1 MRVVALHACPSY
13 QLLNQTCREKRTMDF
28 AETRVFE
35 GKRVFLTGHTGF
47 KGSWLA
53 LWLHSLGAEVT
64 GYALDPPTNPNHF
77 TVAGIESVLE
87 KHHVADIRDEQEL
100 NTAMRDARPDLVMHL
115 AAQTVVRT
123 GYEIPRETF
132 DINVM
137 GTIGVLDAIRAL
149 DKPCAA
155 LMVTSDKCYENV
167 EQVWGYREE
176 DALGEH
182 DPYGG
187 SKGAAEI
194 AIRSY
199 RHSFFPVD
207 RINEHGIRLASARA
221 GNVIGGGDWT
231 KHALIVDAF
240 HALAAGRPVEI
251 RSPKALRP
259 WQHVL
264 QCLSGY
270 MTLASKLLTT
280 NDREFCSGWNIGPL
294 PGNELPVQE
303 VVEHFIKCWGSG
315 EYLDS
320 SDPNQLPEAN
330 ILRLCIDKAI
340 WKLKWRPCWSTYDS
354 LAKTVDWYQAYLQ
367 APNEMRA
374 VSLSQIADYQ
384 HALNG
389 DQHELSTANSRV

>member
-1 MRVVALHACPSY
+1 
-13 QLLNQTCREKRTMDF
+13 MDF
-28 AETRVFE
+28 AKHGTFD

-53 LWLHSLGAEVT
+53 LWLHSLGAKVT

-77 TVAGIESVLE
+77 SVAGIESVLE
-87 KHHVADIRDEQEL
+87 QHHVADIRDEQQL
-100 NTAMRDARPDLVMHL
+100 NEAMRHADPDLVLHL

-123 GYEIPRETF
+123 GYEIPRETY

-137 GTIGVLDAIRAL
+137 GTIGVLDAVRAL
-149 DKPCAA
+149 GKPCAA

-199 RHSFFPVD
+199 RHSFFPVQ
-207 RINEHGIRLASARA
+207 RLHEHGIRLASARA

-231 KHALIVDAF
+231 DHALIVDAF
-240 HALAAGRPVEI
+240 QALASQQPIEI

-270 MTLASKLLTT
+270 MTLASKLLTSS
-280 NDREFCSGWNIGPL
+280 DPEYCSGWNIGPM

-303 VVEHFIKCWGSG
+303 VVEHFIKCWGGG
-315 EYLDS
+315 ELIDS

-340 WKLKWRPCWSTYDS
+340 WKLNWRPCWSTYES
-354 LAKTVDWYQAYLQ
+354 LSKTVAWYQAYLDD
-367 APNEMRA
+367 PTSMRA
-374 VSLSQIADYQ
+374 VSLGQIADYQ
-384 HALNG
+384 DALQG
-389 DQHELSTANSRV
+389 DLPELSTATLYE

>member
-1 MRVVALHACPSY
+1 
-13 QLLNQTCREKRTMDF
+13 MDF

-240 HALAAGRPVEI
+240 HALAADRPIEI

-320 SDPNQLPEAN
+320 SDPDQLPEAN

-389 DQHELSTANSRV
+389 DQHELSTANSPV

>member
-1 MRVVALHACPSY
+1 
-13 QLLNQTCREKRTMDF
+13 MDF

-87 KHHVADIRDEQEL
+87 KHHVADIRDEQKL

-187 SKGAAEI
+187 SKGAAE
-194 AIRSY
+194 
-199 RHSFFPVD
+199 
-207 RINEHGIRLASARA
+207 N
-221 GNVIGGGDWT
+221 
-231 KHALIVDAF
+231 
-240 HALAAGRPVEI
+240 
-251 RSPKALRP
+251 
-259 WQHVL
+259 
-264 QCLSGY
+264 
-270 MTLASKLLTT
+270 
-280 NDREFCSGWNIGPL
+280 
-294 PGNELPVQE
+294 
-303 VVEHFIKCWGSG
+303 
-315 EYLDS
+315 
-320 SDPNQLPEAN
+320 SDPQLSP
-330 ILRLCIDKAI
+330 LVFPR
-340 WKLKWRPCWSTYDS
+340 
-354 LAKTVDWYQAYLQ
+354 
-367 APNEMRA
+367 
-374 VSLSQIADYQ
+374 
-384 HALNG
+384 
-389 DQHELSTANSRV
+389 

>member
-1 MRVVALHACPSY
+1 
-13 QLLNQTCREKRTMDF
+13 MDF
-28 AETRVFE
+28 SEQRNFE

-64 GYALDPPTNPNHF
+64 GYALDSPTDPNHF
-77 TVAGIESVLE
+77 SGADVKSVLE
-87 KHHVADIRDEQEL
+87 RHHVGDIRDESRL
-100 NTAMRDARPDLVMHL
+100 NSAMQQAAPDIVMHL

-123 GYEIPRETF
+123 GYQIPRETY
-132 DINVM
+132 DVNVM
-137 GTIGVLDAIRAL
+137 GTIGVLDAIRSL
-149 DKPCAA
+149 ERPCAA

-199 RHSFFPVD
+199 RHSFFSPD
-207 RINEHGIRLASARA
+207 RMGEHGVRLASARA

-231 KHALIVDAF
+231 KDALIVDVF
-240 HALAAGRPVEI
+240 QALTAGRPVEI
-251 RSPKALRP
+251 RSPGALRP

-270 MTLASKLLTT
+270 LTIGAKLLQASDGEYCT
-280 NDREFCSGWNIGPL
+280 GWNIGPM
-294 PGNELPVQE
+294 PGNELTVQE
-303 VVEHFIKCWGSG
+303 VVEHFIDCWGHG
-315 EYLDS
+315 EFVDV

-340 WKLKWRPCWSTYDS
+340 WKLQWKPRWSTRES
-354 LAKTVDWYQAYLQ
+354 IAKTVQWYRAYLQ
-367 APNEMRA
+367 NPSAVRD
-374 VSLSQIADYQ
+374 VSLSQIAEYQ

-389 DQHELSTANSRV
+389 NNSENSATAASE

>member
-1 MRVVALHACPSY
+1 
-13 QLLNQTCREKRTMDF
+13 MDF

-87 KHHVADIRDEQEL
+87 KHHVADIRDEQKL

-240 HALAAGRPVEI
+240 HALAADRPIEI

-320 SDPNQLPEAN
+320 SDPDQLPEAN

-389 DQHELSTANSRV
+389 DQHELSTANSLV

>member
-1 MRVVALHACPSY
+1 
-13 QLLNQTCREKRTMDF
+13 MDF

-240 HALAAGRPVEI
+240 HALAADRPIEI

-389 DQHELSTANSRV
+389 DQHELSTATSPV

>member
-1 MRVVALHACPSY
+1 
-13 QLLNQTCREKRTMDF
+13 MDF

-137 GTIGVLDAIRAL
+137 GTIGVLDAIRAF

-240 HALAAGRPVEI
+240 HALAADRPIEI

-389 DQHELSTANSRV
+389 DQHELSTANSPV

>member
-1 MRVVALHACPSY
+1 
-13 QLLNQTCREKRTMDF
+13 MDF

-87 KHHVADIRDEQEL
+87 KHHVADIRDEQKL

-240 HALAAGRPVEI
+240 HALAADRPIEI

-384 HALNG
+384 HALTG
-389 DQHELSTANSRV
+389 DQHELSPANSPV

>member
-1 MRVVALHACPSY
+1 
-13 QLLNQTCREKRTMDF
+13 MDF

-87 KHHVADIRDEQEL
+87 KHHVADIRDEQKL

-137 GTIGVLDAIRAL
+137 GTIGVLDAIRTL

-389 DQHELSTANSRV
+389 DQHELSTANSPV

>member
-1 MRVVALHACPSY
+1 
-13 QLLNQTCREKRTMDF
+13 MDF
-28 AETRVFE
+28 ANTRAFE

-64 GYALDPPTNPNHF
+64 GYSLDPPTETNHF
-77 TVAGIESVLE
+77 TVAGIESVIQR
-87 KHHVADIRDEQEL
+87 HHVADIRDEETLNAAMQEA
-100 NTAMRDARPDLVMHL
+100 NPDLVMHL

-132 DINVM
+132 DVNVM
-137 GTIGVLDAIRAL
+137 GTIGVLDAIRAMR
-149 DKPCAA
+149 KPCAA

-199 RHSFFPVD
+199 RHSFFPID
-207 RINEHGIRLASARA
+207 QIENHGVRLASARA

-231 KHALIVDAF
+231 RHALIVDAF
-240 HALAAGRPVEI
+240 KALATEKAIEI
-251 RSPKALRP
+251 RSPQALRP

-270 MTLASKLLTT
+270 LTLAAKLLDS
-280 NDREFCSGWNIGPL
+280 NDPDACSGWNIGPM

-303 VVEHFIKCWGSG
+303 VVQHFIKCWGSG
-315 EYLDS
+315 EFIDA

-340 WKLKWRPCWSTYDS
+340 WKLNWRPCWSTYQS
-354 LAKTVDWYQAYLQ
+354 IAKTVDWYQAFLE
-367 APNEMRA
+367 APGDIRD
-374 VSLSQIADYQ
+374 VSLSQIRDYEY
-384 HALNG
+384 ALNAG
-389 DQHELSTANSRV
+389 KNDQTTVATPV

>member
-1 MRVVALHACPSY
+1 
-13 QLLNQTCREKRTMDF
+13 MDF

-87 KHHVADIRDEQEL
+87 KHHVADIRDEQKL
-100 NTAMRDARPDLVMHL
+100 KTAMHDARPDLVMHL

-137 GTIGVLDAIRAL
+137 GTIGVLDAIRAF

-389 DQHELSTANSRV
+389 DQHELSTANSPV

>member
-1 MRVVALHACPSY
+1 
-13 QLLNQTCREKRTMDF
+13 MDF

-87 KHHVADIRDEQEL
+87 KHHVADIRDEQKL

-149 DKPCAA
+149 EKPCAA

-240 HALAAGRPVEI
+240 HALAADRPIEI

-315 EYLDS
+315 EYVDS

-389 DQHELSTANSRV
+389 NQHELSTANSPV

>member
-1 MRVVALHACPSY
+1 
-13 QLLNQTCREKRTMDF
+13 MDF

-53 LWLHSLGAEVT
+53 LWLHSLGAKVT
-64 GYALDPPTNPNHF
+64 GYALDPPTDPNHF

-87 KHHVADIRDEQEL
+87 KHHVADIRDEQTL
-100 NTAMRDARPDLVMHL
+100 NTAIRDANPDLVMHL

-132 DINVM
+132 DVNVM
-137 GTIGVLDAIRAL
+137 GTIGILDSIRAL
-149 DKPCAA
+149 EQPCAA

-207 RINEHGIRLASARA
+207 RINEHVVRLASARA

-240 HALAAGRPVEI
+240 HALAADRPIEI
-251 RSPKALRP
+251 RSPRALRP

-270 MTLASKLLTT
+270 MTLAAKLLTT
-280 NDREFCSGWNIGPL
+280 NDHQFCSGWNIGPL

-315 EYLDS
+315 EYVDS

-340 WKLKWRPCWSTYDS
+340 WKLNWRPCWSTYDS

-367 APNEMRA
+367 TPDAMRT

-384 HALNG
+384 HALTS
-389 DQHELSTANSRV
+389 DQQELTTANSPV

>member
-1 MRVVALHACPSY
+1 
-13 QLLNQTCREKRTMDF
+13 MDF
-28 AETRVFE
+28 AEQRIFE

-64 GYALDPPTNPNHF
+64 GYALDPPTDPNHF
-77 TVAGIESVLE
+77 TVADVGSVLQT
-87 KHHVADIRDEQEL
+87 HHVADIRDESL
-100 NTAMRDARPDLVMHL
+100 LTAAMQQADPDLVMHL

-123 GYEIPRETF
+123 GYQIPRETY

-137 GTIGVLDAIRAL
+137 GTIGVLDAIRSL
-149 DKPCAA
+149 NRPCAA
-155 LMVTSDKCYENV
+155 LMVTSDKCYENL

-199 RHSFFPVD
+199 RHSFFDPSRVA
-207 RINEHGIRLASARA
+207 EHGVRLASARA

-231 KHALIVDAF
+231 KHALIVDVF
-240 HALAAGRPVEI
+240 QALAAGQSIEI
-251 RSPKALRP
+251 RSPRALRP

-270 MTLASKLLTT
+270 LTIGAKLLQS
-280 NDREFCSGWNIGPL
+280 NDGEYCSGWNIGPM
-294 PGNELPVQE
+294 PGNELPVQK
-303 VVEHFIKCWGSG
+303 VVEHFIECWGYG
-315 EYLDS
+315 EFVDV
-320 SDPNQLPEAN
+320 SDPNQLAEAN

-340 WKLKWRPCWSTYDS
+340 WKLGWRPRWSTCES
-354 LAKTVDWYQAYLQ
+354 LAKTVQWYRSYLQ
-367 APNEMRA
+367 NPHCIRD

-384 HALNG
+384 HALTG
-389 DQHELSTANSRV
+389 ESSANSVVASSE

>member
-1 MRVVALHACPSY
+1 
-13 QLLNQTCREKRTMDF
+13 MDF

-53 LWLHSLGAEVT
+53 LWLHSLGAKVT
-64 GYALDPPTNPNHF
+64 GYALDPPTDPNHF

-87 KHHVADIRDEQEL
+87 KHHVADIRDEQTL
-100 NTAMRDARPDLVMHL
+100 NTAIRDANPDLVMHL

-132 DINVM
+132 DVNVM
-137 GTIGVLDAIRAL
+137 GTIGILDSIRAL
-149 DKPCAA
+149 EQPCAA

-207 RINEHGIRLASARA
+207 RINEHGVRLASARA

-240 HALAAGRPVEI
+240 HALAADRPIEI
-251 RSPKALRP
+251 RSPRALRP

-270 MTLASKLLTT
+270 MTLAAKLLTT
-280 NDREFCSGWNIGPL
+280 NDHQFCSGWNIGPL

-315 EYLDS
+315 EYVDS

-340 WKLKWRPCWSTYDS
+340 WKLNWRPCWSTYDS

-367 APNEMRA
+367 TPDAMRT

-384 HALNG
+384 HALTS
-389 DQHELSTANSRV
+389 DQQELTTANSPV

>member
-1 MRVVALHACPSY
+1 
-13 QLLNQTCREKRTMDF
+13 MDF
-28 AETRVFE
+28 AEQRIFE

-64 GYALDPPTNPNHF
+64 GYALDPPTDPNHF
-77 TVAGIESVLE
+77 TVADVASVLQT
-87 KHHVADIRDEQEL
+87 HHVADIRDESRL
-100 NTAMRDARPDLVMHL
+100 TAAMQQAEPDLVMHL

-123 GYEIPRETF
+123 GYQIPRETY

-137 GTIGVLDAIRAL
+137 GTIGVLDAIRSL
-149 DKPCAA
+149 NRPCAA
-155 LMVTSDKCYENV
+155 LMVTSDKCYENL
-167 EQVWGYREE
+167 EQVWGYREQ

-199 RHSFFPVD
+199 RHSFFDPSRVA
-207 RINEHGIRLASARA
+207 EHGVRLASARA

-231 KHALIVDAF
+231 KHALIVDVF
-240 HALAAGRPVEI
+240 QALAAGQSIEI
-251 RSPKALRP
+251 RSPRALRP

-270 MTLASKLLTT
+270 LTIGAKLLQS
-280 NDREFCSGWNIGPL
+280 NDGEYCSGWNIGPM
-294 PGNELPVQE
+294 PGNELPVQK
-303 VVEHFIKCWGSG
+303 VVEHFIECWGYG
-315 EYLDS
+315 EFVDV
-320 SDPNQLPEAN
+320 SDPNQLAEAN

-340 WKLKWRPCWSTYDS
+340 WKLGWLPRWSTCES
-354 LAKTVDWYQAYLQ
+354 LAKTVQWYRAYLQ
-367 APNEMRA
+367 NPHCIRD
-374 VSLSQIADYQ
+374 VSLSQIVD
-384 HALNG
+384 
-389 DQHELSTANSRV
+389 

>member
-1 MRVVALHACPSY
+1 
-13 QLLNQTCREKRTMDF
+13 MDF

-87 KHHVADIRDEQEL
+87 KHHVADIRDEQKL

-240 HALAAGRPVEI
+240 HALAADRPIEI

-320 SDPNQLPEAN
+320 SDPDQLPEAN

-389 DQHELSTANSRV
+389 DQHELSTANSPV

>member
-1 MRVVALHACPSY
+1 
-13 QLLNQTCREKRTMDF
+13 MDF
-28 AETRVFE
+28 ADQRKFE

-53 LWLHSLGAEVT
+53 LWLHSLGAKVT
-64 GYALDPPTNPNHF
+64 GYALECPTEPSHF
-77 TVAGIESVLE
+77 EVADVASVLE
-87 KHHVADIRDEQEL
+87 SHHVADIRDASRL
-100 NTAMRDARPDLVMHL
+100 NAAMRQADPDIVLHL

-123 GYEIPRETF
+123 GYEIPRETY

-149 DKPCAA
+149 DRPCAA
-155 LMVTSDKCYENV
+155 VMVTSDKCYENL
-167 EQVWGYREE
+167 EQVWGYRED

-199 RHSFFPVD
+199 RNSFFPPS
-207 RINEHGIRLASARA
+207 RMKAHGVRLASARA

-231 KHALIVDAF
+231 KHALLVDVF
-240 HALAAGRPVEI
+240 QALAARQSVQI
-251 RSPKALRP
+251 RSPHALRP

-270 MTLASKLLTT
+270 LTLGARLLEST
-280 NDREFCSGWNIGPL
+280 DGEYCSGWNIGPL
-294 PGNELPVQE
+294 PGNEISVQE
-303 VVEHFIKCWGSG
+303 VVEHFIECWGHG
-315 EYLDS
+315 EFVDA
-320 SDPNQLPEAN
+320 SDPSQVPEAN

-340 WKLKWRPCWSTYDS
+340 WKLQWRPRWSTFES
-354 LAKTVDWYQAYLQ
+354 LARTVQWYRAYLQ
-367 APNEMRA
+367 DPSRIRDF
-374 VSLSQIADYQ
+374 SLSQIDAYQ
-384 HALNG
+384 RALSDEKLG
-389 DQHELSTANSRV
+389 LSVVTASE

>member
-1 MRVVALHACPSY
+1 
-13 QLLNQTCREKRTMDF
+13 MDF

-137 GTIGVLDAIRAL
+137 GTIGVLDAIRTL

-367 APNEMRA
+367 APHEMRA

-389 DQHELSTANSRV
+389 DQHELSTANSPV

>member
-1 MRVVALHACPSY
+1 
-13 QLLNQTCREKRTMDF
+13 MDF

-53 LWLHSLGAEVT
+53 LWLHSLGAKVT
-64 GYALDPPTNPNHF
+64 GYALDPPTDPNHF

-87 KHHVADIRDEQEL
+87 KHHVADIRDEQTL
-100 NTAMRDARPDLVMHL
+100 NTAIRDANPDLVMHL

-132 DINVM
+132 DVNVM
-137 GTIGVLDAIRAL
+137 GTIGILDSIRAL
-149 DKPCAA
+149 EQPCAA

-207 RINEHGIRLASARA
+207 RINEHGVRLASARA

-240 HALAAGRPVEI
+240 HALAADRPIEI
-251 RSPKALRP
+251 RSPRALRP

-270 MTLASKLLTT
+270 MTLAAKLLTT
-280 NDREFCSGWNIGPL
+280 NDHQFCSGWNIGPL

-315 EYLDS
+315 EYVDS

-367 APNEMRA
+367 TPDAMRT

-384 HALNG
+384 HALTS
-389 DQHELSTANSRV
+389 DQQELTTANSPV

>member
-1 MRVVALHACPSY
+1 
-13 QLLNQTCREKRTMDF
+13 MDF

-87 KHHVADIRDEQEL
+87 KHHVADIRDEQKL
-100 NTAMRDARPDLVMHL
+100 NTAMRDARPDLVLHL

-137 GTIGVLDAIRAL
+137 GTIGVLDAIRTL

-389 DQHELSTANSRV
+389 DQHELSTANSPV

>member
-1 MRVVALHACPSY
+1 
-13 QLLNQTCREKRTMDF
+13 MDF
-28 AETRVFE
+28 VKNGAFD

-47 KGSWLA
+47 KGSWLT
-53 LWLHSLGAEVT
+53 LWLHSLGAKVT
-64 GYALDPPTNPNHF
+64 GYALKPPTDPNHF
-77 TVAGIESVLE
+77 SVAGIESVLE
-87 KHHVADIRDEQEL
+87 EHHVADIRDEQQL
-100 NTAMRDARPDLVMHL
+100 NAAMRQANPDLVMHL

-123 GYEIPRETF
+123 GYEIPRETY
-132 DINVM
+132 DVNVI
-137 GTIGVLDAIRAL
+137 GTIGVLDAVRSL
-149 DKPCAA
+149 EKPCAA

-199 RHSFFPVD
+199 RHSFFPTEKLHD
-207 RINEHGIRLASARA
+207 HGVRLASARA

-240 HALAAGRPVEI
+240 QALAADKPIEI

-270 MTLASKLLTT
+270 MTLASKLLHS
-280 NDREFCSGWNIGPL
+280 NDPEYCSGWNIGPM

-303 VVEHFIKCWGSG
+303 VVEHFIKCWGCG
-315 EYLDS
+315 DFIDS

-340 WKLKWRPCWSTYDS
+340 WKLNWRPCWSTYES
-354 LAKTVDWYQAYLQ
+354 LNKTVEWYQAYLNDPT
-367 APNEMRA
+367 AMRS
-374 VSLSQIADYQ
+374 VSLAQIADYQ
-384 HALNG
+384 HALQG
-389 DQHELSTANSRV
+389 DLTELSTATLHE

>member
-1 MRVVALHACPSY
+1 MH
-13 QLLNQTCREKRTMDF
+13 F
-28 AETRVFE
+28 AEHRVFE

-64 GYALDPPTNPNHF
+64 GYSLKPPTDTNHF
-77 TVAGIESVLE
+77 SVAGIQSILSQ
-87 KHHVADIRDEQEL
+87 HHVADIRDKPTL
-100 NTAMRDARPDLVMHL
+100 DAAMREAKPDLVLHL

-132 DINVM
+132 DVNVM
-137 GTIGVLDAIRAL
+137 GTIDVLDAIRAL
-149 DKPCAA
+149 EQPCAA
-155 LMVTSDKCYENV
+155 LMITSDKCYENV
-167 EQVWGYREE
+167 EQVWGYRED

-199 RHSFFPVD
+199 RHSFFPTD
-207 RINEHGIRLASARA
+207 RIHDHGVRLASARA

-231 KHALIVDAF
+231 KHALLVDAV
-240 HALAAGRPVEI
+240 HALTNNQPIEI

-270 MTLASKLLTT
+270 LTLASKLVQS
-280 NDREFCSGWNIGPL
+280 NDSQFCSGWNIGPM
-294 PGNELPVQE
+294 PGNELQVQD
-303 VVEHFIKCWGSG
+303 VIEHFIECWGEG
-315 EYLDS
+315 EYVDA

-340 WKLKWRPCWSTYDS
+340 WKLQWRPCWSTHHS
-354 LAKTVDWYQAYLQ
+354 LVKTVEWYQAYRQ
-367 APNEMRA
+367 DPRQMRA
-374 VSLSQIADYQ
+374 VSLSQIAEYEL
-384 HALNG
+384 ALQSNAH
-389 DQHELSTANSRV
+389 QIPAATLFE

>member
-1 MRVVALHACPSY
+1 
-13 QLLNQTCREKRTMDF
+13 MDF

-87 KHHVADIRDEQEL
+87 KHHVADIRDEQKL

-240 HALAAGRPVEI
+240 HALAADRPIEI

-280 NDREFCSGWNIGPL
+280 NEREFCSGWNIGPL

-315 EYLDS
+315 EYVDS

-389 DQHELSTANSRV
+389 NQHELSTANSPV

>member
-1 MRVVALHACPSY
+1 
-13 QLLNQTCREKRTMDF
+13 MDF

-53 LWLHSLGAEVT
+53 LWLHSLGAKVT
-64 GYALDPPTNPNHF
+64 GYALAPPTDPNHF

-87 KHHVADIRDEQEL
+87 KHHVADIRDEQTL
-100 NTAMRDARPDLVMHL
+100 NTAIRDANPDLVMHL

-132 DINVM
+132 DVNVM
-137 GTIGVLDAIRAL
+137 GTIGILDSIRAL
-149 DKPCAA
+149 EQPCAA

-207 RINEHGIRLASARA
+207 RINEHGVRLASARA

-240 HALAAGRPVEI
+240 HALAADRPIEI
-251 RSPKALRP
+251 RSPRALRP

-270 MTLASKLLTT
+270 MTLAAKLLTT
-280 NDREFCSGWNIGPL
+280 NDHQFCSGWNIGPL

-315 EYLDS
+315 EYVDS

-340 WKLKWRPCWSTYDS
+340 WKLNWRPCWSTYDS

-367 APNEMRA
+367 TPDAMRT

-384 HALNG
+384 HALTS
-389 DQHELSTANSRV
+389 DQQELTTANSPV

>member
-1 MRVVALHACPSY
+1 
-13 QLLNQTCREKRTMDF
+13 MDF

-64 GYALDPPTNPNHF
+64 GYALDPPTDPNHF
-77 TVAGIESVLE
+77 TVAGIPSVLE
-87 KHHVADIRDEQEL
+87 RHHIADIRDAATL
-100 NTAMRDARPDLVMHL
+100 NAAMREANPDLVMHL

-123 GYEIPRETF
+123 GYEIPRETY
-132 DINVM
+132 DVNVM
-137 GTIGVLDAIRAL
+137 GTIGVLDAIRSL
-149 DKPCAA
+149 DTPCAA

-167 EQVWGYREE
+167 EQVWGYRED

-199 RHSFFPVD
+199 RHSFFPTD
-207 RINEHGIRLASARA
+207 RIQEHGVRLASARA

-240 HALAAGRPVEI
+240 QALAADRSIEI
-251 RSPKALRP
+251 RSPRALRP

-270 MTLASKLLTT
+270 MTLAAKLLQT
-280 NDREFCSGWNIGPL
+280 NGPDFCSGWNIGPL

-315 EYLDS
+315 EYVDS

-340 WKLKWRPCWSTYDS
+340 WKLKWRPCWSTYES
-354 LAKTVDWYQAYLQ
+354 LTKTVDWYQAYLRS
-367 APNEMRA
+367 PDEMQS

-384 HALNG
+384 IALSG
-389 DQHELSTANSRV
+389 DAQQLTTATSPA